1 MSALPP
7 ASLDQT
13 LATLGSALARN
24 PADSR
29 AAILQ
34 LHLLCSAGR
43 FSDAIASLHLAIRRS
58 PTPGPLCRDGAAM
71 LQDVGLTT
79 QAVALLR
86 EALTLAPND
95 PRLLIQLCF
104 ALNYI
109 DCNPAEHA
117 ALHRRA
123 GELLAPAPRQIAL
136 PPPPPGPLR
145 VGVLSSDF
153 YHHPCGTFL
162 LPLLTRLASHD
173 IDLHLYNTTPHS
185 DAITDRFRQLPNWHD
200 VAALSYDDIA
210 AACERDKIHI
220 LIETSGWTRGTRLA
234 GYSRRLAPI
243 LATYLGYPHTT
254 GIPAMDL
261 RIVDHITDPP
271 GASDALATERLVRL
285 PGCFLCYEGRPD
297 DPAPQPRP
305 SRPITF
311 GSFNRIS
318 KLSDRAAATWAR
330 VLHAVPGSRLLLKSR
345 VQSDALRAAYAAKFA
360 PHGIDASRI
369 LFSPY
374 APDHARHMSLYN
386 DIDIALD
393 CFPYN
398 GATTTCEALWMGV
411 PVVTLAGD
419 SHRARVGASLLTAAG
434 LPELVATTEAE
445 FVNIAAT
452 LATDLPRLTTLK
464 TSLRDRLRSSDLCNA
479 DAHAAR
485 FAAALRTIP

>member
-1 MSALPP
+1 MSAPSP
-7 ASLDQT
+7 ASPDQT
-13 LATLGSALARN
+13 LAALASALARN

-29 AAILQ
+29 AALLQ

-43 FSDAIASLHLAIRRS
+43 FDDAIAVLHLAILRS
-58 PTPGPLCRDGAAM
+58 PAPGSLYRDGAAM

-79 QAVALLR
+79 QAAALLR
-86 EALTLAPND
+86 EALARTPSD

-109 DCNPAEHA
+109 DCDPAEHT

-123 GELLAPAPRQIAL
+123 GELLAPAQRQASL

-145 VGVLSSDF
+145 VGFLSSDF
-153 YHHPCGTFL
+153 FHHPCGTFL

-173 IDLHLYNTTPHS
+173 IELHLYSTTPHP
-185 DAITDRFRQLPNWHD
+185 DALTDRFRQLPNWRD

-210 AACERDKIHI
+210 AQCERDHIHI
-220 LIETSGWTRGTRLA
+220 LIETNGWTRGTRLA

-243 LATYLGYPHTT
+243 LATYLGYPNTT

-261 RIVDHITDPP
+261 RIVDAITDSLDV
-271 GASDALATERLVRL
+271 ADSFATERLVRL
-285 PGCFLCYEGRPD
+285 PGCFLCYQGRPD

-318 KLSDRAAATWAR
+318 KLSDRAAAVWAR

-360 PHGIDASRI
+360 PHAIDASRI

-374 APDHARHMSLYN
+374 APDHAQHMSLYN

-411 PVVTLAGD
+411 PVITLAGD
-419 SHRARVGASLLTAAG
+419 THRARVGASLLHAAG

-464 TSLRDRLRSSDLCNA
+464 ASLRDRLQSSDLCNA

-485 FAAALRTIP
+485 FAAALRSIP